1 MTKYAM
7 AVDLDRCQGCRACT
21 EACKIENNTAVG
33 VFWMHVF
40 RFEEGTF
47 PDTKMSF
54 LPRPCQ
60 HCDNAPCVKV
70 CPVGARYKR
79 EDGLVLT
86 DPDRCIG
93 CRYCELACPYGVNYF
108 NWQAPE
114 KAHFSEVIDWKD
126 EDIQSATGGAI
137 PPYKNPD
144 LDRKYGSEQRRTAGG
159 SHAKGVM
166 EKCTFCVQRIDKG
179 MQPAC
184 VQTCPVE
191 ALRFGDID
199 DVDSPLSEFIR
210 SKEPWRLLEETGT
223 VPNVFYVGGKPPTPA
238 LKEVERPKAEV

>member
-1 MTKYAM
+1 MVKYAM
-7 AVDLDRCQGCRACT
+7 AVDLERCQGCRACT
-21 EACKIENNTAVG
+21 EACKIENNTAQG

-40 RFEEGTF
+40 RLETGEY

-70 CPVGARYKR
+70 CPVGARFKR

-108 NWQAPE
+108 NWDKPE
-114 KAHFSEVIDWKD
+114 KLQYLDFDHPGVESV
-126 EDIQSATGGAI
+126 TGGVV

-144 LDRKYGSEQRRTAGG
+144 LDLLYGEEQRRTAGG
-159 SHAKGVM
+159 GHLKGVM
-166 EKCTFCVQRIDKG
+166 EKCTFCVHRIDKG
-179 MQPAC
+179 LDPAC
-184 VQTCPVE
+184 VTTCPVQ
-191 ALRFGDID
+191 ALVFGDLD
-199 DVDSPLSEFIR
+199 DPASPVSEMMAERPHF
-210 SKEPWRLLEETGT
+210 KLLEEAGTGPSVMYFGGVPPSEDSREIET
-223 VPNVFYVGGKPPTPA
+223 VKGRA
-238 LKEVERPKAEV
+238 